1 MKLPSDIG
9 GSTTQTVGLFE
20 ASTLDSARW
29 LSEQLGARWGEVAP
43 PRWEDA
49 DAAFTAL
56 APAPVLSMYAL
67 VPLGDRWTAV
77 FNNTPLG
84 TDVGVLPRRAAKQFG
99 VRAIRATYMDE
110 KAAWPARMLEVYS
123 PPGSAGDCLERVL
136 YSMNDGGRWIFVNE
150 GQVFPFE
157 NEDDYSQIRKKDRFP
172 VEVLYRYLRELS
184 VPIDAEP
191 EWSGARALRKTA

>member
-9 GSTTQTVGLFE
+9 GSTTQTVGFFE
-20 ASTLDSARW
+20 ASAVDSARW
-29 LSEQLGARWGEVAP
+29 LSDQLGARWGEVAP

-77 FNNTPLG
+77 LNNTPLG

-99 VRAIRATYMDE
+99 VRAIRAAYMDE

-123 PPGSAGDCLERVL
+123 PLGETGEYRERVL
-136 YSMNDGGRWIFVNE
+136 YSMNDGGRWIFVDE
-150 GQVFPFE
+150 GQAFPFE
-157 NEDDYSQIRKKDRFP
+157 DEDDYSQSRKKDRFP
-172 VEVLYRYLRELS
+172 AEVLYRYLRELS
-184 VPIDAEP
+184 VPIDTEP
-191 EWSGARALRKTA
+191 AWGGARALRKAA